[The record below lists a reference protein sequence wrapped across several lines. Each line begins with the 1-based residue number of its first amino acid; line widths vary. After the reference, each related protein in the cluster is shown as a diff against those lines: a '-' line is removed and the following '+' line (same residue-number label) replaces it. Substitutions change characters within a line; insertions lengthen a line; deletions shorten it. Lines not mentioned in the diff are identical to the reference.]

1 MYEVEVW
8 GIALDPINQSP
19 IVVLKNKQNPKEV
32 IPIWIGHPEASGI
45 MMVLNKIEFERPL
58 TYELINSLLETV
70 GAVVEKVEISDLKD
84 GTYYADIYIKT
95 PRGEIKKID
104 ARPSDAI
111 NIALRTGA
119 PIYVAE
125 HVMSQSKVIVDE
137 PLLQKDGDEKSSAQ
151 VEEIIPTQTLED
163 AKKEQEKDE
172 ITVDE
177 ELKRWIENL
186 KPEDFQK
193 FGSSEGN

>member
-8 GIALDPINQSP
+8 GIAVDPFNQSP

-32 IPIWIGHPEASGI
+32 LPIWIGHPEASGI
-45 MMVLNKIEFERPL
+45 FMFLQNVEFERPL
-58 TYELINSLLETV
+58 TYELINNLLN
-70 GAVVEKVEISDLKD
+70 ALKASVEKVEISDIKD
-84 GTYYADIYIKT
+84 GTYYAIIYVKT
-95 PRGEIKKID
+95 PTGEIKEVD

-125 HVMSQSKVIVDE
+125 HVMNQSKVIVDE
-137 PLLQKDGDEKSSAQ
+137 NLLQNTRGEIPQKVENVESKETQSGDERG
-151 VEEIIPTQTLED
+151 INT
-163 AKKEQEKDE
+163 
-172 ITVDE
+172 DE

>member
-8 GIALDPINQSP
+8 GIAVDPFNQSP
-19 IVVLKNKQNPKEV
+19 IVVLRNKENPKEV
-32 IPIWIGHPEASGI
+32 LPIWIGPPEASGI
-45 MMVLNKIEFERPL
+45 MMVLNNLEFERPL
-58 TYELINSLLETV
+58 TYDLIGRILDALGGT
-70 GAVVEKVEISDLKD
+70 VEKVEISDLKD
-84 GTYYADIYIKT
+84 GTYYATLYVKT
-95 PRGEIKKID
+95 PAGEIREID

-111 NIALRTGA
+111 NIALRSGA

-125 HVMSQSKVIVDE
+125 HVMNQSKVIIEDIPKAE
-137 PLLQKDGDEKSSAQ
+137 GEKNESTSA
-151 VEEIIPTQTLED
+151 VEG
-163 AKKEQEKDE
+163 KESLRGEKE
-172 ITVDE
+172 GGETDE